1 MKNKL
6 LNEELRRIK
15 DMMKKINESRF
26 FDDSGEFL
34 GGPNPADEEGGDE
47 YFGEEVDAF
56 VNNNFPEMNNNL
68 DYDYSY
74 VKDRYG
80 DQQTRIKITTK
91 DGSELSNEF
100 REAVHD
106 KFNVYDEYYDYIE
119 VVRSYSGPD
128 FDMD

>member
-1 MKNKL
+1 MKKKL
-6 LNEELRRIK
+6 LNEEINKIK
-15 DMMKKINESRF
+15 SMMKKIHEGRF

-47 YFGEEVDAF
+47 YFGEEVDGF
-56 VNNNFPEMNNNL
+56 INDSFPEMSDNL

-74 VKDRYG
+74 IKDRYG
-80 DQQTRIKITTK
+80 DQQTRIKIRTK

-100 REAVHD
+100 REAVRD
-106 KFNVYDEYYDYIE
+106 RFNVDDEDNDFIE

-128 FDMD
+128 YD